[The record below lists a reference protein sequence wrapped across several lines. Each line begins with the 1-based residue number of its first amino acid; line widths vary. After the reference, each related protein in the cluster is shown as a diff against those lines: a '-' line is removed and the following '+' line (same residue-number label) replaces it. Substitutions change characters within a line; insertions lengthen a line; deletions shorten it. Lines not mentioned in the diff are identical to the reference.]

1 MNLLNMKKEDVHIEI
16 TFELDADA
24 ILTVTGK
31 IRENNSENSI
41 VIKSDKGGL
50 SKNEIENAKLKL
62 ENEETAK
69 DLEPRKEL

>member
-1 MNLLNMKKEDVHIEI
+1 MKKEDVHIEI

-41 VIKSDKGGL
+41 V
-50 SKNEIENAKLKL
+50 
-62 ENEETAK
+62 
-69 DLEPRKEL
+69 